1 LLHVD
6 IWVYLKEIL
15 LHMEKKSLFFMGM
28 EGTIQGN
35 YESIMGD
42 GRSLSKE
49 IKRNTTKLTAKNY
62 AQAQGK

>member
-1 LLHVD
+1 
-6 IWVYLKEIL
+6 
-15 LHMEKKSLFFMGM
+15 MEKKSLFFMGM

-62 AQAQGK
+62 AQAAQARGK